1 MSFAGESKPL
11 AWITGDF
18 VQTSPRFAPHR
29 RVCILTRV
37 LESF

>member
-1 MSFAGESKPL
+1 MSFAGENKPL

-18 VQTSPRFAPHR
+18 VQTSRRFAPHW
-29 RVCILTRV
+29 RVRALTRV